1 MLRHYSYSKLYWK
14 KPGYNETSLYR
25 THFASP
31 LTLRYIEVAL
41 YAGFGCTTL
50 K

>member
-1 MLRHYSYSKLYWK
+1 MLLHYSYSKLYGK
-14 KPGYNETSLYR
+14 EPGYNETSLYG

-31 LTLRYIEVAL
+31 LALRYIEVSL
-41 YAGFGCTTL
+41 YSGFGCTTL